1 MLFSQN
7 SVSETAD
14 SPILLDV
21 STSDEASLEESDTD
35 DDNALQDRID
45 RLLSMAEYR
54 DEIYQYLR
62 RAEVDNQYLL
72 DTVAC

>member
-1 MLFSQN
+1 MLSSLN
-7 SVSETAD
+7 SVAESAD

-21 STSDEASLEESDTD
+21 STSDDVSLEESDTD
-35 DDNALQDRID
+35 EDGALQDRVD

-62 RAEVDNQYLL
+62 RAEVDNQ
-72 DTVAC
+72 